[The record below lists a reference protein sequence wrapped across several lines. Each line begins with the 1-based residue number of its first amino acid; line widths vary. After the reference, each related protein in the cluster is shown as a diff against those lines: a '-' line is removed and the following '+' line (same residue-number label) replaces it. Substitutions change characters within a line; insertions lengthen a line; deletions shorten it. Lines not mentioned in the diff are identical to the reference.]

1 MGSFVNYKNTSI
13 HFTDTGKGTA
23 VVLLHGFLENCT
35 MWKETADLLCKRN
48 RVICVDL
55 LGHGQTEN
63 RGYVH
68 SMDEMAAGVAA
79 VLNHLRIRK
88 AIFVGHSMGGYVAL
102 AFAEMH
108 PDHVKGLC
116 LMNSTS
122 RADTEEKKASRS
134 KAIQLVKKNHLSF
147 IRTSIPLLFRSK
159 NRKLLRTEIN
169 EVKQQA
175 LQTSKQ
181 GVIAALEGMK
191 IRKDREVLLH
201 FGPYPK
207 MLILGKKDPVL
218 KFEDLL
224 DQVRGTQTA
233 VMMFSEGHMSHL
245 ENKTACIEAIKT
257 FVKKC

>member
-68 SMDEMAAGVAA
+68 SMDEMATGVAA

-175 LQTSKQ
+175 LAYKKYFMHGTSHHMGLDTHDYGLLTEPMQ
-181 GVIAALEGMK
+181 ANMVCTVEPGIYIPEEGFGIRLEDDVVLQESGSPFNLMHD
-191 IRKDREVLLH
+191 IPIEV
-201 FGPYPK
+201 
-207 MLILGKKDPVL
+207 
-218 KFEDLL
+218 E
-224 DQVRGTQTA
+224 
-233 VMMFSEGHMSHL
+233 E
-245 ENKTACIEAIKT
+245 IESLMNS
-257 FVKKC
+257 

>member
-1 MGSFVNYKNTSI
+1 MGSLVNYKNTII
-13 HFTDTGKGTA
+13 HYTDRGKGTA
-23 VVLLHGFLENCT
+23 VVLLHGFLENCS
-35 MWKETADLLCKRN
+35 MWEETADLLCKRN

-55 LGHGQTEN
+55 LGHGKTEN
-63 RGYVH
+63 SGYVH

-79 VLNHLRIRK
+79 VLNSLRIRK

-102 AFAEMH
+102 AFAEKH

-159 NRKLLRTEIN
+159 NRKLFRSEIN
-169 EVKQQA
+169 EVKHQA

-191 IRKDREVLLH
+191 IRQDREVLLH

-207 MLILGKKDPVL
+207 MLIFGKKDPIL
-218 KFEDLL
+218 NFEDLT
-224 DQVRGTQTA
+224 DQARGTQTT
-233 VMMFSEGHMSHL
+233 VKVFSGGHMSHL
-245 ENKTACIEAIKT
+245 ENKSDCIEAIKN